1 MGGIRQKKNVQN
13 IQIGIQ
19 FSSKL
24 YLKEQFVI
32 SKKVVKTKFIGQTL
46 LFSKWHQCSIYLY
59 YRYHVIEYLRFFFL
73 DGIFEQSKIW
83 ERYRLQTSKSMNFRS
98 HTSRAFFGFMQMVEN
113 WLSPIEFTLQNC
125 LSKVGTQQSLISF
138 RFWKVISYIY
148 YAYQKCV
155 INNIA
160 F

>member
-1 MGGIRQKKNVQN
+1 MCKIYKLEYSFHPNCIWRN
-13 IQIGIQ
+13 ILLFPKQ
-19 FSSKL
+19 
-24 YLKEQFVI
+24 
-32 SKKVVKTKFIGQTL
+32 VVKTKFIGQTL

-59 YRYHVIEYLRFFFL
+59 CRYYHVIEYLRFFFL
-73 DGIFEQSKIW
+73 DGNFEQSKIR
-83 ERYRLQTSKSMNFRS
+83 ERYLLQTSKSMDFRS

-148 YAYQKCV
+148 YVYQICV
-155 INNIA
+155 IKYIE